1 MALNVNP
8 AELISSAQQLA
19 ETARG
24 TAAALPG
31 SWVVPA
37 GTEPVS
43 AQAVPALNAQAQELF
58 NQTSA
63 VLRGVHGTAG
73 NIGASAAG
81 YSTTDAEGGAMVNGS
96 GGDVLTNPIAS
107 GADFGQRTAPTYTF
121 PDTGVS
127 VDPLTFAEGLHSGP
141 GAGPASGFADDV
153 RQYLGGAHTDATT
166 TVTDTAQTMQN
177 WTPVGTQA
185 ATVLTGHASNLDTL
199 GTGLQSLIDSVETY
213 SGAFQTAKATHPTP
227 QEIIATR
234 QELLS
239 AMRSKNEPAMLA
251 ALGKYQEQ
259 NARSA
264 ATISSY
270 ASTVGAKTGTSA
282 ATSSAATA
290 GTANSD
296 SGTSSGSS
304 DLSSLES
311 MLPMLSMMGS
321 QGLSSQNSSIGNA
334 ADSDLSS
341 ADGGGGDGGDGGAD
355 DSSIPDIGSD
365 IDTAMA
371 PMSSS
376 VGDATSA
383 IQNVALGAMPM
394 VAAASSLDSSSLP
407 ATPVTEALGSATAVD
422 AQAAEAGRAGSG
434 MPYMPMMP
442 GAAGAGAGGAE
453 RSRVVAW
460 HPDRLMY
467 VDDTPHTEQ
476 VIGERPT
483 IAPAV
488 TPPTPLTN
496 SPSGGTT

>member
-1 MALNVNP
+1 MALNVDP

-31 SWVVPA
+31 GWVVPA
-37 GTEPVS
+37 GADPVS
-43 AQAVPALNAQAQELF
+43 AQAVPALNAQAQALF
-58 NQTSA
+58 NRTSA
-63 VLRGVHGTAG
+63 VLQGVHGTAG
-73 NIGASAAG
+73 NVGASAAG
-81 YSTTDAEGGAMVNGS
+81 YSATDAEGGVMVNGS
-96 GGDVLTNPIAS
+96 GSDVLTNPIAS
-107 GADFGQRTAPTYTF
+107 TADFGQRTAPTYTF
-121 PDTGVS
+121 PDTGAS

-141 GAGPASGFADDV
+141 GAGLASGFADDV

-166 TVTDTAQTMQN
+166 TVTGAAQTMQN
-177 WTPVGTQA
+177 WTPVGAQA
-185 ATVLTGHASNLDTL
+185 ATVLTGHASDLDTL
-199 GTGLQSLIDSVETY
+199 GTGLQSLIDGVQTY

-239 AMRSKNEPAMLA
+239 AMRSKNEPAIAVALA
-251 ALGKYQEQ
+251 KYQEQ

-282 ATSSAATA
+282 ATSSAATSD
-290 GTANSD
+290 TTNSD

-304 DLSSLES
+304 DLSSLAS
-311 MLPMLSMMGS
+311 MLPLMSMMGS
-321 QGLSSQNSSIGNA
+321 QGLSPQNSKIGDSTDNA
-334 ADSDLSS
+334 LSS
-341 ADGGGGDGGDGGAD
+341 SDDGGGGYD

-376 VGDATSA
+376 IGDATSA
-383 IQNVALGAMPM
+383 IQNVAMGALPM
-394 VAAASSLDSSSLP
+394 VAAASSLDAASLP
-407 ATPVTEALGSATAVD
+407 EAAVSDALGPAAVD

-442 GAAGAGAGGAE
+442 GGAGMGAGAGGAE

-476 VIGERPT
+476 VIGEKPT
-483 IAPAV
+483 IAPTV
-488 TPPTPLTN
+488 TPPTPLN
-496 SPSGGTT
+496 QSGGTT

>member
-1 MALNVNP
+1 MPLNVDP

-37 GTEPVS
+37 GADPVS
-43 AQAVPALNAQAQELF
+43 AQAVPALNAQAQALF

-63 VLRGVHGTAG
+63 VLRGVHATAG
-73 NIGASAAG
+73 EIGASAAG
-81 YSTTDAEGGAMVNGS
+81 YSAADAEGGAMVNGAGS
-96 GGDVLTNPIAS
+96 DVLTNPIAS
-107 GADFGQRTAPTYTF
+107 AENFGPRTAPVYTF
-121 PDTGVS
+121 PDTGAS
-127 VDPLTFAEGLHSGP
+127 IDPLTFAEGLHSGP
-141 GAGPASGFADDV
+141 GTGLASGFADDV
-153 RQYLGGAHTDATT
+153 RQYLGGAHTDATG

-177 WTPVGTQA
+177 WTPVGTRA
-185 ATVLTGHASNLDTL
+185 ATVLTGHASNLDSL
-199 GTGLQSLIDSVETY
+199 GSGMRSLVDGVDTY

-234 QELLS
+234 QELLG
-239 AMRSKNEPAMLA
+239 AMRSKNEVAMAA
-251 ALGKYQEQ
+251 ALAKYQEQ

-282 ATSSAATA
+282 ATSSAATSA
-290 GTANSD
+290 ATSNS
-296 SGTSSGSS
+296 STGSGSS
-304 DLSSLES
+304 DLSSLAS
-311 MLPMLSMMGS
+311 MLPLMSMMGA
-321 QGLSSQNSSIGNA
+321 QGLSSQNSKIGDSTDNA
-334 ADSDLSS
+334 LSS
-341 ADGGGGDGGDGGAD
+341 DGGSGD
-355 DSSIPDIGSD
+355 DSSLPDIGSD
-365 IDTAMA
+365 IDTALA

-376 VGDATSA
+376 IGDATSA
-383 IQNVALGAMPM
+383 VQNVALGAMPM
-394 VAAASSLDSSSLP
+394 VAAASSLNAASLP
-407 ATPVTEALGSATAVD
+407 EAAVSDALGPAAAMD

-442 GAAGAGAGGAE
+442 GGGAGMGAGAGGAE

-476 VIGERPT
+476 VIGEKPT
-483 IAPAV
+483 IAPTV
-488 TPPTPLTN
+488 TPPTPLN
-496 SPSGGTT
+496 QPGGTT